1 MWENASIFP
10 REKILRINKSS
21 IKLTYK
27 QVVMWEC
34 YINKEAEQFKY
45 QFSVWEANMHSWNAI
60 VQTKEKFSISN
71 SNPSLELDNASL
83 L

>member
-10 REKILRINKSS
+10 REKILQINKSS

-27 QVVMWEC
+27 QVVMWEF

-45 QFSVWEANMHSWNAI
+45 QFSVWEANMHSWNTI